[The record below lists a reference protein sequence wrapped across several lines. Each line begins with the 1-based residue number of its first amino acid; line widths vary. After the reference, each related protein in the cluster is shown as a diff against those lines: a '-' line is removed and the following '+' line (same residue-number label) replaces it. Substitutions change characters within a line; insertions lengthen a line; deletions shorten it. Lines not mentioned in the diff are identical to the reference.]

1 MHPPLTMVNCIEF
14 DILQGRTAHRHGNLT
29 IFVAYAP
36 MEVLGDAVKD
46 NFYKS
51 VVCSSTSSSTARSAN
66 CAGWYHMNAESG
78 TEDRS
83 GNGVVG
89 PFGFGAANDNNERL
103 LSFCGSHNLTILGSW
118 FCRLN
123 IHRWSWLSRD
133 ITRKEIDH
141 IITRSTD
148 RLLFKNYRVL
158 RSADSP
164 VNSEHLLV
172 MVKAEITC

>member
-1 MHPPLTMVNCIEF
+1 MMPSKIISINQLSVAVQVVPPRDQLI
-14 DILQGRTAHRHGNLT
+14 
-29 IFVAYAP
+29 
-36 MEVLGDAVKD
+36 VLGD
-46 NFYKS
+46 
-51 VVCSSTSSSTARSAN
+51 
-66 CAGWYHMNAESG
+66 MNAESG
-78 TEDRS
+78 TDDRS

-172 MVKAEITC
+172 MVKAENTC